1 LPSSKKASGYEAAV
15 SPLFARQTISSTM
28 ASSSSTT
35 TTRGR
40 SIFTEWS
47 KDMSEQNFWK
57 TPCVRLCPTGK
68 LNSRGEWQ
76 DLEGG
81 VVGGVAHPYDPYIES
96 EEEIDLVS
104 AREILKQQKVVKK
117 AFKLPPGHQGALP
130 AEKLQIRYH
139 EKLNYW
145 FLKFSNLDAL
155 PGAEIFGLLL
165 FNYKG
170 FKNGRGLGPPKSF
183 PENPPI
189 FCLRT
194 YTGIFTGTT
203 GTKEICLPGLTGGG
217 LDTKK
222 VNFLWNEAW
231 KIDSIGGLGKGEQTI
246 NKSKTSVIKRVG
258 DSTIQIKK
266 LDPKFKNRPATSVP
280 IMRGSI
286 VPLLQT
292 LLYYFNNNL
301 WLNLA
306 NTHGHQDG
314 VVKIPREDDILACT
328 DEAKKNRMERK
339 RAKVLEEIR
348 RYAQNSKDFNRTHL
362 LPLTQLFGEENGGA
376 RRNKL
381 KFEGA
386 AGATR
391 TPRKTKAARGRRNVP
406 TRTIASTP
414 DDTALSTVKKC
425 TVKPVVSRKK
435 RKFGRLHCR
444 DMEVFFNGA
453 WYVPKRVVH
462 GIGGAKT
469 TVYWDQGTH
478 TVYRNGEF
486 KERPRVQME
495 L

>member
-1 LPSSKKASGYEAAV
+1 
-15 SPLFARQTISSTM
+15 M

-40 SIFTEWS
+40 SVFTQWS
-47 KDMSEQNFWK
+47 KDMSEKDFWE
-57 TPCVRLCPTGK
+57 TPCVKLCPTGR
-68 LNSRGEWQ
+68 LNSRGDWKT
-76 DLEGG
+76 LEGG
-81 VVGGVAHPYDPYIES
+81 VVGGVAHPYDPYVEE
-96 EEEIDLVS
+96 EEEIDIVS
-104 AREILKQQKVVKK
+104 AKEILKQQKLVNE

-139 EKLNYW
+139 ERLNYW
-145 FLKFSNLDAL
+145 FLRFSNLNAL
-155 PGAEIFGLLL
+155 PDAEIFGLLL

-170 FKNGRGLGPPKSF
+170 FKNGRGLGPPKLF

-194 YTGIFTGTT
+194 YTGIFTDTT
-203 GTKEICLPGLTGGG
+203 GTKEICVPGLTGGG

-231 KIDSIGGLGKGEQTI
+231 KIDSVGGLGKGEHVI

-280 IMRGSI
+280 IMRGSV

-292 LLYYFNNNL
+292 LLYYFNDNL

-314 VVKIPREDDILACT
+314 VVKIPREDEILSCT

-339 RAKVLEEIR
+339 RAKVLEEVQ

-362 LPLTQLFGEENGGA
+362 LPLTRLFEEQNGGT
-376 RRNKL
+376 RRSKL
-381 KFEGA
+381 KFKGA
-386 AGATR
+386 AGAMR
-391 TPRKTKAARGRRNVP
+391 TPGKTKVERGRRNVP

-414 DDTALSTVKKC
+414 DGAALSTAKNCSPK
-425 TVKPVVSRKK
+425 TDVSRKK
-435 RKFGRLHCR
+435 RKFDRIRCR
-444 DMEVFFNGA
+444 DTEVFFNGT

-462 GIGGAKT
+462 GVDGAKT

-478 TVYRNGEF
+478 TVYRKGEF
-486 KERPRVQME
+486 KERPRVRMY